1 MVEGRRRGGYRI
13 SSAWR
18 KVGDSTLCLSVF
30 FFWFSLSTIAF
41 LYANGVGIWGRDW
54 NLITWV

>member
-30 FFWFSLSTIAF
+30 FFFGFLSTIAF